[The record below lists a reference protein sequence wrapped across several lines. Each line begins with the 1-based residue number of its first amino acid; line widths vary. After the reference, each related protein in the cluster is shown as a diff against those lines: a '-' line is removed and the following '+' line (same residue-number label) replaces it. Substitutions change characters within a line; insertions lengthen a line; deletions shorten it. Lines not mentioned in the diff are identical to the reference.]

1 MAKRSQQDKI
11 LLGLSGEFAVA
22 SHLCLHGYVANLTPK
37 NYPGVD
43 IFAFNPKNKRNV
55 AIQVKAKL
63 TELGGEE
70 YFLPEKINDEDP
82 PFVFVE
88 FTAKDSIPQFFIVP
102 AKHVAE
108 ISEWERQS
116 WIKAHPNAKKEQ
128 PRMISL
134 HEIREFKDQWQNL
147 GLD

>member
-1 MAKRSQQDKI
+1 MVKRSHQEKI

-43 IFAFNPKNKRNV
+43 ILAFNPKNKRSV

-63 TELGGEE
+63 TELGGED
-70 YFLPEKINDEDP
+70 YFLHEKINDEDP

-88 FTAKDSIPQFFIVP
+88 FATKDDVPQFFVVS
-102 AKHVAE
+102 AKDVAE
-108 ISEWERQS
+108 ISERERES
-116 WIKAHPNAKKEQ
+116 YIKAHPDVKKEQ

-134 HEIREFKDQWQNL
+134 RTIQEFKDQWQSL

>member
-1 MAKRSQQDKI
+1 MAKRSQQEKI

-22 SHLCLHGYVANLTPK
+22 SHLCLHGYVANLTLK

-43 IFAFNPKNKRNV
+43 IFAFNPKNKRSV
-55 AIQVKAKL
+55 AIQVKTK
-63 TELGGEE
+63 LGGKE

-82 PFVFVE
+82 TFVFVE
-88 FTAKDSIPQFFIVP
+88 FVTTNHVPQFFVVS
-102 AKHVAE
+102 ARDVAE
-108 ISEWERQS
+108 ISEWERES
-116 WIKAHPNAKKEQ
+116 WIKAHTNAKKEQ

-134 HEIREFKDQWQNL
+134 RTIQEFKDQWQNL